1 MIFNVVL
8 VSLAIKM
15 NADTILISSNEE
27 VHLLLDSFFGLPID
41 RPSMFFDLEGV
52 RLGWLGSVSLIT
64 LYVAPLS
71 TTYIIYV
78 HVLGAS
84 AFELKIVSVIN

>member
-52 RLGWLGSVSLIT
+52 RLGWLGSVSLIK
-64 LYVAPLS
+64 LKS
-71 TTYIIYV
+71 TSSRT
-78 HVLGAS
+78 
-84 AFELKIVSVIN
+84 